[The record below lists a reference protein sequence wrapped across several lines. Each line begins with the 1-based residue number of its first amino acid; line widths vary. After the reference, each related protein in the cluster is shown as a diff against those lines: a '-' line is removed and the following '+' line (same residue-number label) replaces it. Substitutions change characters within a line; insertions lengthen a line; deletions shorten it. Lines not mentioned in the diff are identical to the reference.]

1 MMKISEYRKMRIIL
15 LFDLPSVEKED
26 IAINVKFTKNLK
38 KIGFYMLQ
46 YSVYVKSLTNQSE
59 YERVI
64 KKIKQIIPK
73 KGNIIVLKLTE
84 KQYNE
89 MIYLKGEKNS
99 FDSIVGSN
107 NVVYFGG
114 DNYY

>member
-26 IAINVKFTKNLK
+26 IAENTKFVKNLK

-59 YERVI
+59 YDRI
-64 KKIKQIIPK
+64 TKKINQIIPN
-73 KGNIIVLKLTE
+73 KGNIIIMRLTD
-84 KQYNE
+84 KQYND
-89 MIYLKGEKNS
+89 MVYLKGEKNK
-99 FDSIVGSN
+99 FDTIVGSK

-114 DNYY
+114 DNYN